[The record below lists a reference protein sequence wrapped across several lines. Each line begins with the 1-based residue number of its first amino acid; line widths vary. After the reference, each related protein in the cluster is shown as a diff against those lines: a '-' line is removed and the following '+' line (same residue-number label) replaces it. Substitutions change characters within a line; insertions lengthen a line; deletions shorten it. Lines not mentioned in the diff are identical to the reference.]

1 MLRPEQLLADV
12 EAHLRAHDMKATNF
26 GKEALRD
33 PGFVFDLRNGR
44 SPSLKIAARVYEYMA
59 AASKQR
65 RKVA

>member
-12 EAHLRAHDMKATNF
+12 EAHLRATGMRPTNF
-26 GKEALRD
+26 GKAALKD

-59 AASKQR
+59 SASKPR